1 MWKMVRESRRF
12 SCEWVISLGLM
23 LIILTIGGARAE
35 LLQWSLKPDFA
46 TCQKTDDAVWAEYAG
61 GQDCIRFFSGGTI
74 KDAPVVIVLL
84 RGDTVGWV
92 KRKPAD
98 IPDNT
103 VKAQKGR
110 AERTAQVIDVP
121 VIVLE
126 RPGTFGSTGNHL
138 RRRQAPEFLAL
149 NSALDAIKQRYNI
162 QQFVLM
168 GHSGGAT
175 AAAALL
181 TLGRNDVSC
190 AVLTSGAF
198 GLLERAQM
206 LRAESGLKQR
216 PGRDTTGL
224 PTPYDPMEH
233 IRGFVRNPQLK
244 IIVIGNP
251 RDRVAPFVLQRRF
264 VDLLN
269 GNGYSAQLMTYGAFP
284 PQYHKLRDDI
294 GLKQAATCAKQL

>member
-103 VKAQKGR
+103 VEAQKGR

-149 NSALDAIKQRYNI
+149 NSALDAIKQRCNCGCSFAHPWAQRCFLRGI
-162 QQFVLM
+162 DVRCVRS
-168 GHSGGAT
+168 SGTRADVACRIRAEAT
-175 AAAALL
+175 A
-181 TLGRNDVSC
+181 
-190 AVLTSGAF
+190 
-198 GLLERAQM
+198 RA
-206 LRAESGLKQR
+206 
-216 PGRDTTGL
+216 
-224 PTPYDPMEH
+224 
-233 IRGFVRNPQLK
+233 
-244 IIVIGNP
+244 
-251 RDRVAPFVLQRRF
+251 
-264 VDLLN
+264 
-269 GNGYSAQLMTYGAFP
+269 
-284 PQYHKLRDDI
+284 
-294 GLKQAATCAKQL
+294 

>member
-1 MWKMVRESRRF
+1 
-12 SCEWVISLGLM
+12 
-23 LIILTIGGARAE
+23 
-35 LLQWSLKPDFA
+35 
-46 TCQKTDDAVWAEYAG
+46 
-61 GQDCIRFFSGGTI
+61 
-74 KDAPVVIVLL
+74 
-84 RGDTVGWV
+84 
-92 KRKPAD
+92 
-98 IPDNT
+98 
-103 VKAQKGR
+103 
-110 AERTAQVIDVP
+110 
-121 VIVLE
+121 
-126 RPGTFGSTGNHL
+126 
-138 RRRQAPEFLAL
+138 
-149 NSALDAIKQRYNI
+149 
-162 QQFVLM
+162 M

-224 PTPYDPMEH
+224 PAPYDPMEH
-233 IRGFVRNPQLK
+233 IRGIVRNPQLK